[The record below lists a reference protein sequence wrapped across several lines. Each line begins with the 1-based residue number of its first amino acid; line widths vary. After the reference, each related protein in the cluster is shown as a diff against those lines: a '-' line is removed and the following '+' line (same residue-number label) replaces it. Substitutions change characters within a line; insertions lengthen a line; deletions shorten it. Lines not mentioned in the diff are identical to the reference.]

1 MYQWWNRMI
10 AVAVMA
16 GVLGF
21 LPDASLAQALPK
33 GMIQV
38 TTVEGIAEYRL
49 ANGLKVLLYPDISKP
64 TAVVNITYLVGSRH
78 ENYGETG
85 MAHLLEH
92 LVFKG
97 TPKNTNIPAEFNR
110 RGMRFNGTTSL
121 DRTNYFELFQ
131 ASDDNLKWA
140 IEMEADRM
148 VNSFIAKKDLDSE
161 MTVVRNEFEIG
172 ENSPYNVL
180 YKRMQSV
187 AYDWH
192 NYGNATIGNRSDIEN
207 VKIENLQGFYRT
219 YYQPDN
225 AVLLVAGKFDTAKT
239 LKWINDSFGA
249 IPKPK
254 RALPPTWTTEPT
266 QDGERYFTVRR
277 KGDIQVV
284 EVAYK
289 VPSSLHDQSDAMGF
303 AAAILADTPNGRL
316 HKQLVETGKAVQVFQ
331 IGRAAFNPGL
341 QIIGAVVKKDQA
353 LDPVRDELIAA
364 VESFHT
370 TPPTKEEIER
380 VRRDAANAIERTL
393 NDHERI
399 GVGMSEVIA
408 LGDWRLLFLGRDRLE
423 SITSEQVA
431 DVSKRYFRRD
441 NRTVGLFI
449 PEDQPQRA
457 DIPATPPVA
466 EVMKE
471 FKPKETNFVAEAF
484 DPSPDNINKRTTRLR
499 EGGVDLAML
508 QKKTRGQTV
517 NVAIALH
524 WGDEKTLFGK
534 RTLSDMTESMLMR
547 GNAKFT
553 RAQLADEFSKRK
565 MNGSPFVFE
574 TTRENLIDALR
585 LAASVMKEPSF
596 PPAEFE
602 QLRNQ
607 MISRVEASRNEP
619 GALANQ
625 AIAQHFNRYPKG
637 DWRAPLTID
646 ESLAAIREVT
656 LDDVKAYH
664 KNFYGASKAEISVV
678 GDFDP
683 DAVKAVVT
691 EAFGGWK
698 GVPYQ
703 RILRTYFDI
712 PTTQLSIDTP
722 DKESASYLSGM
733 TVPIRDDDP
742 DYPALYAAN
751 YIFGGGAGMD
761 SRLMRRVRQKEGL
774 SYGAGS
780 YLSVNALDNAGS
792 FFISASAAPQ
802 NVAKLDAAVRDE
814 LKNTLE
820 QGFTA
825 NELAQAKSAII
836 QQATQAR
843 AQNGSLARQ
852 WNGFMHLDR
861 TFDWSKQFEERIT
874 ALTLEQVNTAF
885 RKRIDP
891 AKMSSAI
898 AADKTK
904 TAAARP

>member
-1 MYQWWNRMI
+1 MYLWWNRI
-10 AVAVMA
+10 FAAMA
-16 GVLGF
+16 LSGALGL
-21 LPDASLAQALPK
+21 LPTPGFSQNLPK
-33 GMIQV
+33 GITQV
-38 TTVEGIAEYRL
+38 ATVEGITEYRL

-64 TAVVNITYLVGSRH
+64 TAVVNITYMVGSRH

-97 TPKNTNIPAEFNR
+97 TPRNTNIPGEFNR

-140 IEMEADRM
+140 IGMEADRM

-161 MTVVRNEFEIG
+161 MTVVRNEFELG

-180 YKRMQSV
+180 YKRIQSV

-207 VKIENLQGFYRT
+207 VKIENLQAFYRT

-225 AVLLVAGKFDTAKT
+225 AVLLVAGKFEPAKT

-249 IPKPK
+249 IPKPA
-254 RALPPTWTTEPT
+254 RTLPPTWTVEPT

-289 VPSSLHDQSDAMGF
+289 VPSALHDQSDAMGF

-331 IGRAAFNPGL
+331 IGRSSVDAGL
-341 QIIGAVVKKDQA
+341 QIIGAVVKKDQP

-364 VESFHT
+364 IESFHA
-370 TPPTKEEIER
+370 TPPTREEIER
-380 VRRDAANAIERTL
+380 VRREGANAIERTL

-423 SITSEQVA
+423 TITAEQIV
-431 DVSKRYFRRD
+431 DVSRRYFRRD

-449 PEDQPQRA
+449 PEDKPQRA
-457 DIPATPPVA
+457 EVPAATPLA

-471 FKPKETNFVAEAF
+471 FKPKETTFVAEAF
-484 DPSPDNINKRTTRLR
+484 DPSPDNINKRTVRTRN
-499 EGGVDLAML
+499 GGVDLALL

-517 NVAIALH
+517 NVAISLH
-524 WGDEKTLFGK
+524 WGDEKSLFGK
-534 RTLSDMTESMLMR
+534 RTLSDMTEAMLMR
-547 GNAKFT
+547 GNVKFT
-553 RAQLADEFSKRK
+553 RAQLADEFSKLK
-565 MNGSPFVFE
+565 MSGSPFVFE
-574 TTRENLIDALR
+574 TTRENLVNALR
-585 LAASVMKEPSF
+585 LAASVMKEPTF
-596 PPAEFE
+596 PESEFD

-607 MISRVEASRNEP
+607 MISRVESSRNEP
-619 GALANQ
+619 SALANQ

-646 ESLAAIREVT
+646 ESLAAIRAVT

-683 DAVKAVVT
+683 EAVKAVVA
-691 EAFGGWK
+691 EGFGSWK

-712 PTTQLSIDTP
+712 PSTQISIDTP
-722 DKESASYLSGM
+722 DKESATYVSGM
-733 TVPIRDDDP
+733 TLAMRDDDP
-742 DYPALYAAN
+742 DYPAMYAAN
-751 YIFGGGAGMD
+751 YIFGGGSGMD

-780 YLSVNALDNAGS
+780 YLSVSALDNAGS
-792 FFISASAAPQ
+792 FFVSASAAPQ
-802 NVAKLDAAVRDE
+802 NVVKLDAAIKEE
-814 LKNTLE
+814 LKNTLA

-852 WNGFMHLDR
+852 WNGFMYLER
-861 TFDWSKQFEERIT
+861 TFDWSKQFEERIS
-874 ALTLEQVNTAF
+874 ALTLDQVNAAF

-891 AKMSSAI
+891 AKMTAVT
-898 AADKTK
+898 AADKSK
-904 TAAARP
+904 AAAARP